1 MKTNIL
7 SLLAIA
13 GLFTFAGCANDD
25 TTNNNNEQEPGTEGL
40 TSFVEEDQAT
50 RTTGEYDGSGLN
62 FFWTAGDRLWV
73 NTGTATSPVLTQDS
87 QNNINSTLVNNPTNP
102 SAVKRVDKAKF
113 YFAGTFTAS
122 SYPVRY
128 TGKNGAKDKV
138 TIKAAQSQTVPNDAS
153 HIGEDGDF
161 GVATATKPV
170 GSGKYH
176 FTLDHKAAYITFM
189 PYTTQSVIASATV
202 QKIRIFTGNT
212 SDALT
217 GTFDLADDGTLSNP
231 ATTSNSVELT
241 VPDFSLPNAFSYTAN
256 GATMVVN
263 PGTYSNVS
271 IEYTIHDPVTNLT
284 GTITKTYPSVTFAAG
299 KNKKVKT
306 DLQVRVY
313 PGNDYYMWDAQQNYW
328 TGYEWDGANPTQPTT
343 NGATNSAD
351 APQSNV
357 YTSGHTPRDYNDIR
371 GYNDPTGTAPSVQP
385 TTTRFKALPNVNEI
399 YWYVQHGDPHW
410 DNTELWATM
419 GHLYVGGMWFKKLS
433 AIAAAQSPS
442 KTVADLKA
450 ASPDGVDYTRTKS
463 QAVYSNSSVTT
474 GRPSN
479 LNDYFYLP
487 TLGYYAFGKFYDFN
501 IQGVYWSSTPGPA
514 IGTSAY
520 SILFNSSHVGINPG
534 GRYGGFP
541 MWKGQ

>member
-202 QKIRIFTGNT
+202 QKIRVFTGNT

-328 TGYEWDGANPTQPTT
+328 AGYEWDGANPTQP
-343 NGATNSAD
+343 
-351 APQSNV
+351 
-357 YTSGHTPRDYNDIR
+357 
-371 GYNDPTGTAPSVQP
+371 DPTGTAPSVQP

-450 ASPDGVDYTRTKS
+450 ASPVGVD
-463 QAVYSNSSVTT
+463 
-474 GRPSN
+474 
-479 LNDYFYLP
+479 
-487 TLGYYAFGKFYDFN
+487 
-501 IQGVYWSSTPGPA
+501 
-514 IGTSAY
+514 
-520 SILFNSSHVGINPG
+520 
-534 GRYGGFP
+534 
-541 MWKGQ
+541 